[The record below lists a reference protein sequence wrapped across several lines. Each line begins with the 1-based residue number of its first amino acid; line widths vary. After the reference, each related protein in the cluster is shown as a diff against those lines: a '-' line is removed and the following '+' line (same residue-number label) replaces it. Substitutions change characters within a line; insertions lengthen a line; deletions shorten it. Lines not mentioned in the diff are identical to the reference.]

1 MTVLELRGADIE
13 AYLGK
18 LLTNDIRKLSKPGQA
33 MYYAMLNEDGGVLDD
48 LIAYSIGNPVLVVVN
63 CATCSR
69 DIAWMGGVA
78 ESFEVDIQE

>member
-1 MTVLELRGADIE
+1 
-13 AYLGK
+13 
-18 LLTNDIRKLSKPGQA
+18 
-33 MYYAMLNEDGGVLDD
+33 MLNEDGGVLDD

-78 ESFEVDIQE
+78 ESFEVDIQERVDLAVVLYRVPML